1 MNTGTW
7 LFLAIGAVGVVIAAI
22 AVLGGDLFD
31 LGDGFVNTEVISA
44 LVGGF
49 GFGAAAANELVGA
62 EAGQAVVILLGLAI
76 GAIIAWLAW
85 LASSRLRNMPTD
97 ATPNRDHLAGTT
109 GVVVTP
115 VPAEG
120 FGEVLVR
127 IGGQPVKLSA
137 RSARPLPFGAKVLVL
152 DALSDT
158 SVIVEESTP
167 TTL

>member
-1 MNTGTW
+1 MNAGTW
-7 LFLAIGAVGVVIAAI
+7 LFLIIGAVGVLIAAV

-31 LGDGFVNTEVISA
+31 LGDGFVNTEVIAA
-44 LVGGF
+44 LIGGF
-49 GFGAAAANELVGA
+49 GFGAAAANEIVGDK
-62 EAGQAVVILLGLAI
+62 AGLATVLLLGLAI
-76 GAIIAWLAW
+76 GGLIAYLAW

-97 ATPNRDHLAGTT
+97 ATPNRDHLAGNL

-127 IGGQPVKLSA
+127 IGGQPMKLSA
-137 RSARPLPFGAKVLVL
+137 RASRPLAFGSKIIVLE
-152 DALSDT
+152 ALSDT
-158 SVIVEESTP
+158 SVIVEESAT